1 MRSEDL
7 GEALKAVPYLMR
19 GFPSFWCVAGGWAI
33 DLYLGRVTRSHG
45 DVELAIF
52 RQDQSLL
59 HTHFSDWRFGKVA
72 AGHLTDWVSGEYL
85 SPPIHEIHA
94 RTNTGPPLSLEFLL
108 NDRVADAW
116 AFRRNL
122 SVTLPLDQAIRRGHA
137 DFPILNPGIVLLF
150 KAKNSREKDELDSQA
165 TLNALSQDD
174 RRWLRSALLVCH
186 PGHPW
191 IPLLG

>member
-59 HTHFSDWRFGKVA
+59 HTHFSDWRFGQSRGWASHRLGLGRVSFSADPRNSCADQHRSSAFARVPFERSCRRCLGISSELKCDA
-72 AGHLTDWVSGEYL
+72 SARSGHTPGTRGFSDPQSWNRLAIQGQKFARERRIGL
-85 SPPIHEIHA
+85 SSHPE
-94 RTNTGPPLSLEFLL
+94 RTVPRTI
-108 NDRVADAW
+108 ADGYVV
-116 AFRRNL
+116 R
-122 SVTLPLDQAIRRGHA
+122 
-137 DFPILNPGIVLLF
+137 
-150 KAKNSREKDELDSQA
+150 
-165 TLNALSQDD
+165 
-174 RRWLRSALLVCH
+174 C
-186 PGHPW
+186 
-191 IPLLG
+191 